1 MTPSARR
8 LLLKPRIATLLL
20 LALIA
25 IPLAMVMARAL
36 RTHAATPSFTAGAIT
51 ETDKLIATQAA
62 REISFWEGSRVEL
75 EDNSKARVVTVAE
88 PRVEVRLEQGG
99 AHFVVEAGPNREWIA
114 SAGPFRMYI
123 NGADF
128 RLGWSP
134 DKGSFELQFNSGS
147 AELLSA
153 CGQAPHRLREKTVI
167 QLVCLPR
174 LTSKPTPLPEPSPKK
189 ADPAASPHGQAGQ
202 ASTVDG
208 FSWKALAAKGSYED
222 AFARA
227 RSVPFTVQC
236 KTWSADD
243 LTQAADLAVLAKE
256 PLSAEHLLGCVR
268 ERFGRTEA
276 GPNAAFRLGKLLL
289 ESRPSDAAKWFGTYE
304 KERPNG
310 DLVAE
315 ALGRQMDASSR
326 AGDAASARHVAEK
339 YLERFA
345 TGPYAAQAK
354 SLLRR

>member
-1 MTPSARR
+1 MTRSARR
-8 LLLKPRIATLLL
+8 PLLKARIATLLL

-25 IPLAMVMARAL
+25 IPLGLVMARAL
-36 RTHAATPSFTAGAIT
+36 RTHVTTPGFTAGSIT
-51 ETDKLIATQAA
+51 ETDQLIAPKTA
-62 REISFWEGSRVEL
+62 REITFWEGSRVEL
-75 EDNSKARVVTVAE
+75 EDDSKARVVTVAE
-88 PRVEVRLEQGG
+88 PRVEVRLEEGG

-114 SAGPFRMYI
+114 SAGPFRMYV

-134 DKGSFELQFNSGS
+134 AKGSFELQFNSGN

-153 CGQAPHRLREKTVI
+153 CGQAPRRLREKTDI
-167 QLVCLPR
+167 QLVCIPK
-174 LTSKPTPLPEPSPKK
+174 LTSKPIPVPDPSAKK
-189 ADPAASPHGQAGQ
+189 AEPALNTHGQAGQ

-208 FSWKALAAKGSYED
+208 LSWKELAAKGSYED
-222 AFARA
+222 AFARTQ
-227 RSVPFTVQC
+227 SVPFAVQC

-268 ERFGRTEA
+268 EHFGRTDA
-276 GPNAAFRLGKLLL
+276 GPNAAFRLGKLLT

-326 AGDAASARHVAEK
+326 AGDAPSARHVAEK

-345 TGPYAAQAK
+345 TGPYAAQAN